1 MALEDWVG
9 AEAGREPD
17 DDVAAIQSEWLRRVE
32 AEYRSAAIT
41 HQLILWLL
49 QLAAPIELV
58 RAGLRI
64 VEDELE
70 HSELSHDAYRA
81 AGGSQVLNFGREPLG
96 LPQPPPDRLL
106 EAVVR
111 VTVETFCLGETV
123 AVRLF
128 AKLRDPSTQP
138 AARSA
143 LDRILKDEV
152 RHRDFGWTLL
162 EYLLSTP
169 QGPDI
174 RALTNQN
181 LPAAFA
187 RLRQN
192 YAYHALGQGEPA
204 SPARLAWG
212 LMAPADYAE
221 VLDETL
227 DRDYVPLFAELG
239 IDARKAWGD
248 ASPKSG
254 RPAAVEAFE

>member
-1 MALEDWVG
+1 MALENWVG

-162 EYLLSTP
+162 EYLLSTA